1 MPDGLGSQAKM
12 GIAANTDW
20 TDVWAAVTAL
30 LPFES
35 EAISQNI
42 NMLANDALEGTPG
55 RVAPDLGVISVLG
68 QTKHKL
74 DYYNFATILEYWLG
88 VNTAGVYTISDSFA
102 KILRIAFEKGVSRW
116 NIPAAM
122 INVGTITGEAGQI
135 LSLDLD
141 WIGRPYARSAT
152 AFPSLSITNRSRIR
166 FSNSTTTSR
175 IRIGDQ
181 ADALGSGDEVC
192 WSKFSLSLDRKL
204 KGDIICNAYRYPN
217 KPRIDGFREAKLTF
231 EIPVYAVDTFN
242 DFADAGTKLQSDLY
256 FTDGAKTFLIEIP
269 EIIITSIG
277 DPIPGPG
284 IITQPVEC
292 GCFINVS
299 NTPMAAI
306 TNEFRIT
313 IT

>member
-1 MPDGLGSQAKM
+1 MDGLGSQAKM
-12 GIAANTDW
+12 GIATNSDW
-20 TDVWAAVTAL
+20 TDAWSAVDAL
-30 LPFES
+30 LPFENES
-35 EAISQNI
+35 ISQNI
-42 NMLANDALEGTPG
+42 NMLTNEALEGTPA
-55 RVAPDLGVISVLG
+55 RVAPDLGVISNLG
-68 QTKHKL
+68 QTKHML

-88 VNTAGVYTISDSFA
+88 TDTSGVYTISDSFA

-135 LSLDLD
+135 LGLDLD

-152 AFPSLSITNRSRIR
+152 AFPDLSITNRSRVN
-166 FSNSTTTSR
+166 FSKSVTNSR

-181 ADALGSGDEVC
+181 VNALAAGDAVG

-204 KGDIICNAYRYPN
+204 KGDIITNQFDYTN
-217 KPRIDGFREAKLTF
+217 KPRLDGLREAKLTF

-242 DFADAGTKLQSDLY
+242 DFADIGTKLQADLY
-256 FTDGAKTFLIEIP
+256 FTDGTKTLLIEIP
-269 EIIITSIG
+269 EILIENIG
-277 DPIPGPG
+277 DPIAGTG
-284 IITQPVEC
+284 IIVQPVEC
-292 GCFINVS
+292 GCYLNTS
-299 NTPMAAI
+299 NTPMTAI